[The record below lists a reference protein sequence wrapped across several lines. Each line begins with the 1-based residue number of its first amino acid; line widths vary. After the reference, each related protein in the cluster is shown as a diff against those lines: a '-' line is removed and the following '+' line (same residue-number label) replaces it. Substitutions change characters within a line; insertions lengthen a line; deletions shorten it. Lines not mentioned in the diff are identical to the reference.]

1 MKHTFLTLLCA
12 SLLAAPLATLSAAP
26 ANPVKVGDATY
37 ETTVTMADQPLTLM
51 GAGMRTKVF
60 FKVYAAGLYLT
71 APAKSLE
78 AIRAL
83 PAPLRVKLVMERNVD
98 AKTFV
103 DALVEGLAAN
113 SSDATREKI
122 KAEIDKLIACMNTI
136 GDVKTGD
143 VINFDYTEAD
153 KTTVSVNG
161 KVMGKGLGGRE
172 LYQAVLGI
180 WLGPK
185 VIDAGLKR
193 DLLGAK

>member
-1 MKHTFLTLLCA
+1 MKTTLLTTLLCA
-12 SLLAAPLATLSAAP
+12 TLFAMPVGAAPL
-26 ANPVKVGDATY
+26 KVGDVTY
-37 ETTVTMADQPLTLM
+37 ESTMTVAQQPLKLI

-60 FKVYAAGLYLT
+60 FKVYAAGLYLS
-71 APAKSLE
+71 APAKDLE

-83 PAPLRVKLVMERNVD
+83 PAPLRVRLVMERDVG

-113 SSDATREKI
+113 TSEATR
-122 KAEIDKLIACMNTI
+122 KAIQNEIDALVRCMNTI

-143 VINFDYTEAD
+143 VIDFDFTTAD
-153 KTTVSVNG
+153 QTAVYVNG
-161 KVMGKGLGGRE
+161 NVKGKALGGRE

-185 VIDAGLKR
+185 AIDAGLKR
-193 DLLGAK
+193 ALLGEK

>member
-1 MKHTFLTLLCA
+1 MKTTLVTTLLCA
-12 SLLAAPLATLSAAP
+12 TLLTMPVGASPL
-26 ANPVKVGDATY
+26 KVGDVTY
-37 ETTVTMADQPLTLM
+37 ESTMTVAQQPLKLI

-60 FKVYAAGLYLT
+60 FKVYAAGLYLS
-71 APAKSLE
+71 APAKDLE

-83 PAPLRVKLVMERNVD
+83 PTPLRVRLVMERDVG

-113 SSDATREKI
+113 TSEATRRAIQK
-122 KAEIDKLIACMNTI
+122 EIDALVRCMNTI

-143 VINFDYTEAD
+143 VIDFDFTTAD
-153 KTTVSVNG
+153 QTAVYVNG
-161 KVMGKGLGGRE
+161 NVKGKALGGRE

-185 VIDAGLKR
+185 AIDSGLKR
-193 DLLGAK
+193 ALLGEK